1 MIAIEERRFYIPKI
15 LICGLIWG
23 VLTLTTSYYN
33 VNKSLD
39 PTFTW
44 ADNMSQ
50 ASFYSNLYSV
60 SAFIFILYAG
70 YFVIIS
76 YASLSQGTF
85 RDMKKSYQ
93 FSLVMTLFVIAA
105 FLSLMF
111 IE

>member
-1 MIAIEERRFYIPKI
+1 MISIEERRFYTPKI
-15 LICGLIWG
+15 LICGLIWL
-23 VLTLTTSYYN
+23 VLTISTSYFN
-33 VNKSLD
+33 INKSLD

-50 ASFYSNLYSV
+50 TSFYSQLYSL
-60 SAFIFILYAG
+60 SAFTFVLYAG

-93 FSLVMTLFVIAA
+93 FSLVMTLFVIAG

-111 IE
+111 I